1 MNMHKVTRRVFYLL
15 RRFRSLFLLID
26 ANDAAVTPSGFSR
39 AAVGVVWIVRFFYL
53 FTAYSIA
60 TNLESSGAFMG
71 TDLTDPLWPA
81 VLLRDTVGI
90 GWLNNVSAIS
100 ISAAVI
106 ALLAVVFPGV
116 LIFRVGVFLY
126 LLLFGAIENSYGS
139 INHGIHFYIYIS
151 FVLMFLPSSV
161 GRPGEMSR
169 KDAMSSIM
177 VFWFAQSV
185 ILLTYSLAGYWK
197 VYNSGVE
204 LLAPD
209 GFVRILLARLVSDT
223 MSVPPLLPLGVQQ
236 EFPMQVMFV
245 ATIYVQLFA
254 LFALFRPH
262 LQRLFGVVLIVFHFG
277 TDWLIN
283 LYFHQ
288 HLVFLGLFLVF
299 SPFVPTRFSISSVI
313 KSLPI
318 LGIPLRIWSNFRQ
331 ASQRVDK
338 AWLIYDGECP
348 LCKNYARY
356 LDVRDA
362 VGDLVL
368 VNAREG
374 GDLVQ
379 EVRDLSYDLNEGMVL
394 KVHGRYYAG
403 SDALHMLALMSGR
416 RGLFSVANRIL
427 FTSPGTAWMM
437 YPLLK
442 LGRRIA
448 LKLRGVSPEIDID
461 G

>member
-15 RRFRSLFLLID
+15 RRFRSFFLLID
-26 ANDAAVTPSGFSR
+26 TNDVAITPSGFSR

-60 TNLESSGAFMG
+60 TNLEFSGAFMG

-81 VLLRDTVGI
+81 VLLRDSVGI
-90 GWLNNVSAIS
+90 EWLNNVSAIS
-100 ISAAVI
+100 ISASVI
-106 ALLAVVFPGV
+106 ALLAVVFPSV

-299 SPFVPTRFSISSVI
+299 SPFVPTHFSISSLI

-331 ASQRVDK
+331 ASQKVDK

-374 GDLVQ
+374 GDMVQ
-379 EVRDLSYDLNEGMVL
+379 EVIDLSYDLNEGMVL
-394 KVHGRYYAG
+394 KIHGRYYGG
-403 SDALHMLALMSGR
+403 SDALHMLALLSGR
-416 RGLFSVANRIL
+416 RGFFSVANRIL

-448 LKLRGVSPEIDID
+448 LKLRGVSPEIDIE